1 MFEVGKKR
9 VSTQREQLDLFVA
22 LVGDV
27 PLRDDREMMSAP
39 MVSIAKRG
47 QERIEWEGPS
57 GQQVVIT
64 SNLDDGI
71 ATIWDFDVVIWA
83 ISQLNAAV
91 ERSETPSPII
101 KFRPYDL
108 MKAIKWCDSTGRVGG
123 RDYERF
129 KAAVSRLRATRIRTS
144 IRSRGKERS
153 EDFNLLNDFLL
164 DEKDGKPLGA
174 RMTVPAWIFRAV
186 TESRREVLS
195 ITPLY
200 FELTSGI
207 DRFLYRLARRHAGNG
222 LDNRNGWA
230 FSFRDLHKRS
240 GSSMRYADFA
250 KALRRAIEK
259 QAIPTYELIEEPGAN
274 GDPLVRMR
282 FRRIL

>member
-1 MFEVGKKR
+1 M
-9 VSTQREQLDLFVA
+9 STQKEQLDLFVA

-47 QERIEWEGPS
+47 QERIEWQGPS
-57 GQQVVIT
+57 GQQVIIT
-64 SNLDDGI
+64 STSDDGI

-91 ERSETPSPII
+91 ERGETPSPII
-101 KFRPYDL
+101 AFRPYDL
-108 MKAIKWCDSTGRVGG
+108 MKAIGWCDSMGRVGG
-123 RDYERF
+123 REYERF
-129 KAAVSRLRATRIRTS
+129 KSAVSRLRATRIRTS
-144 IRSRGKERS
+144 LRRHGKDRF
-153 EDFNLLNDFLL
+153 EDFNLLSEFIL
-164 DEKDGKPLGA
+164 DEKDGRPLGA
-174 RMTVPAWIFRAV
+174 RMTVPAWIHRAV
-186 TESRREVLS
+186 TESRRDVLS

-200 FELTSGI
+200 FALTSGI

-222 LDNRNGWA
+222 LNNPDGWV

-250 KALRRAIEK
+250 KALRRAHDK

-274 GDPLVRMR
+274 GDPLMRMR
-282 FRRIL
+282 FRKLLL